1 MTLFMQG
8 RILVTKKKKVSMYLE
23 EDLLKKAKVIATL
36 EGKRLSNWV
45 ESIIREKVEQKDMA
59 KLISAIEENTAE
71 G

>member
-1 MTLFMQG
+1 MQG
-8 RILVTKKKKVSMYLE
+8 RILVAKKKKVSMYLE

-36 EGKRLSNWV
+36 EGKRLSSWV